1 MLAVSSSGANINRKM
16 GRALEKEKLVPF
28 RLERRADVNISAVS
42 APTVL
47 SSWLFQSTV
56 VCGEKAVFEDGY
68 LDGFYSVA
76 VGVLPCR
83 LVCNVHCPEVFWPY
97 LSFVFSDVR

>member
-1 MLAVSSSGANINRKM
+1 M
-16 GRALEKEKLVPF
+16 GRALEKKKLVPF
-28 RLERRADVNISAVS
+28 RLERRVDVNTSAVS
-42 APTVL
+42 ALTVL
-47 SSWLFQSTV
+47 SSGLFQSMV
-56 VCGEKAVFEDGY
+56 VHWEKAVSEDGY

-83 LVCNVHCPEVFWPY
+83 LVCSVHCPEVFWSYWPY